1 MGMGATQNRALRPRI
16 IPASLKTRGHGTK
29 SGCDTIRRISQGLK
43 VGLQKRDQNPR
54 DAGSA
59 PLRDTA
65 QKSLIDP

>member
-1 MGMGATQNRALRPRI
+1 MEMGATQDRALRTGI
-16 IPASLKTRGHGTK
+16 IPASLKTRGHGRK

-43 VGLQKRDQNPR
+43 VGPRKQDQNPR

-65 QKSLIDP
+65 LKSLIDP